1 MIKVVLI
8 DDEMWTRN
16 TIKAFGDWKNFGI
29 EIVGEASDGIEGINL
44 INEKKPD
51 IVITDMNMPGM
62 DGIGLLKILKED
74 YPNIK
79 VIVVS
84 GYSDF
89 NYTKQAVKSNAIDY
103 ILKPV
108 DAEELNAA
116 LQKSIDEIQILEAQK
131 DMSLYDLAKSLDKNI
146 ITLIM
151 EQKKVLQRLLV
162 DGNLAGIKNILN
174 RLKNDIAKCDT
185 NDVSIGKMIF
195 KVYSEIVEEQLLI
208 IYEHSTSQMSNQV
221 EFKHQD
227 MQKNSI
233 GEYFI
238 VIENMFKN
246 AIMDISESTRNKKC
260 DTLAQI
266 KKYIESHYTEHI
278 SLESLAN
285 LFYISKEY
293 LSKAFKAKFHK
304 NLMNY
309 IIELRMEKAKSMI
322 EDKDISIKNICE
334 AVGYDDISH
343 FYRVFKNYYGI
354 SPGEMRKKDGLKI
367 GEL

>member
-1 MIKVVLI
+1 MIKVILI
-8 DDEMWTRN
+8 DDEIWTRN
-16 TIKAFGDWKNFGI
+16 TIKAFGNWKYLGI
-29 EIVGEASDGIEGINL
+29 EIIGEASDGIEGIHL

-62 DGIGLLKILKED
+62 DGIGLLKILKDD
-74 YPNIK
+74 YSNIK

-89 NYTKQAVKSNAIDY
+89 NYTKQAIKSNAMDY

-108 DAEELNAA
+108 DEEELNSA
-116 LQKSIDEIQILEAQK
+116 LQKSVREIQILQTKK
-131 DMSLYDLAKSLDKNI
+131 DISLYDLAKSLDKNI

-151 EQKKVLQRLLV
+151 DQKKMLQRLLV
-162 DGNLAGIKNILN
+162 EGNLAGIKNILN
-174 RLKNDIAKCDT
+174 RLNNDISKCDT
-185 NDVSIGKMIF
+185 NDVSIGKIIF
-195 KVYSEIVEEQLLI
+195 KVYSEIIEEQLLI
-208 IYEHSTSQMSNQV
+208 VYEDGISQTSNRAQ
-221 EFKHQD
+221 FKHQD
-227 MQKNSI
+227 IQKDSI
-233 GEYFI
+233 SEYFAI
-238 VIENMFKN
+238 IENMFEN
-246 AIMDISESTRNKKC
+246 AIKDISESTRNKNC
-260 DTLAQI
+260 NTLIQI

-293 LSKAFKAKFHK
+293 LSKAFKAKFQK
-304 NLMNY
+304 KLMNY

-322 EDKDISIKNICE
+322 KDNNISIKNISE

-354 SPGEMRKKDGLKI
+354 SPGEMRKRDGLKI
-367 GEL
+367 GE